1 MRIDQNVEPRER
13 VSGAGLK
20 ENRALN
26 GATCAPSECKIQ
38 APSAHQVPAASEGMA
53 ATAEVIDFSDAR
65 LRRDVKLVH
74 RLGPRALYEMLLE
87 VSEDRSLGTYIEE
100 LVGKYAAIDPAVLD
114 AIGGRF

>member
-1 MRIDQNVEPRER
+1 
-13 VSGAGLK
+13 
-20 ENRALN
+20 
-26 GATCAPSECKIQ
+26 
-38 APSAHQVPAASEGMA
+38 MA
-53 ATAEVIDFSDAR
+53 ATAEVIDFSDTR

-100 LVGKYAAIDPAVLD
+100 LVGKYAAIDPAVLE

>member
-1 MRIDQNVEPRER
+1 MISRESEPRNR

-20 ENRALN
+20 GNRVLN
-26 GATCAPSECKIQ
+26 GVTSAPSDRKAQ

-87 VSEDRSLGTYIEE
+87 VSEDRSLRTYIEE
-100 LVGKYAAIDPAVLD
+100 LVSRYAAIDPAVLD

>member
-1 MRIDQNVEPRER
+1 MISRESEPRNR

-20 ENRALN
+20 GNRVLN
-26 GATCAPSECKIQ
+26 GVTSAPSVQ
-38 APSAHQVPAASEGMA
+38 APSAHQVPAASEEMP

-74 RLGPRALYEMLLE
+74 KLGPRALYEMLLE
-87 VSEDRSLGTYIEE
+87 VSEDRSLRTYIEE
-100 LVGKYAAIDPAVLD
+100 LVARYAAIDPAVLD